1 MASNAVIDQVLA
13 LSQEGK
19 TPTEIARETGM
30 PFRQVRSLLSKAGQI
45 VSSEAQAEAPD
56 ASTSPSKRAPQELPE
71 ALLAEIES
79 RYQQGETAINI
90 ATSLELNYQRVLRAL
105 REKGLLRQE
114 RRGRRGKGSEQ
125 PTAAEPSQALTAE
138 VLQLAQQGMSPVQ
151 IARSTGLKIRQI
163 NTILQRSARV
173 PVAPAP
179 SRPQRVPRH
188 GATSWLRVPQ
198 PEELPEQVQ
207 TLFGKFVEK
216 TGFVPNVIHN
226 FALLPEHLLRWFGYY
241 DYLMRSEGHLSRRER
256 EMIAVVVSSHN
267 QCEYCLA
274 SHSAY
279 LRDLTGD
286 PVLPDVLIANYRR
299 AEISPRERALLDFA
313 LKITTDSPR
322 MEETDL
328 EPLRSVGLSDEA
340 IFEAAQVAAMFNFTN
355 RLANALGWKPNAE
368 YYAMHRAYE

>member
-19 TPTEIARETGM
+19 TPTEIARQTGM

-45 VSSEAQAEAPD
+45 ASSEAPD
-56 ASTSPSKRAPQELPE
+56 ASTQSKRASEELSE
-71 ALLAEIES
+71 ELLAEIEK

-90 ATSLELNYQRVLRAL
+90 ATSLELNYQRVLRTL

-114 RRGRRGKGSEQ
+114 RRRRGNKGSGQ
-125 PTAAEPSQALTAE
+125 PTAAEPSQPLTAE

-151 IARSTGLKIRQI
+151 IARSTGLKVRQI
-163 NTILQRSARV
+163 NSILQRSTHP

-179 SRPQRVPRH
+179 PRPQRVSRH
-188 GATSWLRVPQ
+188 DATSWLRVPEAQ
-198 PEELPEQVQ
+198 ELPEQVQ
-207 TLFGKFVEK
+207 TLFGKFIEK
-216 TGFVPNVIHN
+216 TGFLPNVIRN

-256 EMIAVVVSSHN
+256 EMIAVVVSSLN
-267 QCEYCLA
+267 RCEYCLA

-279 LRDLTGD
+279 LRDLSGD

-313 LKITTDSPR
+313 FKLTTDSPH
-322 MEETDL
+322 MEEDDL
-328 EPLRSVGLSDEA
+328 EPLRNVGLSDEA

>member
-1 MASNAVIDQVLA
+1 VTSNTVIEQVLA

-45 VSSEAQAEAPD
+45 APAEAGSEAG
-56 ASTSPSKRAPQELPE
+56 SKRAKEELPE
-71 ALLAEIES
+71 DVLAEIEN

-114 RRGRRGKGSEQ
+114 RRGRRSAEGGRSEK
-125 PTAAEPSQALTAE
+125 AASSEPSQQLSEE

-179 SRPQRVPRH
+179 SRPRRLPRH
-188 GATSWLRVPQ
+188 GVTSWLRVPE
-198 PEELPEQVQ
+198 PEGLPEQVQ
-207 TLFGKFVEK
+207 TLFGKFIEK
-216 TGFVPNVIHN
+216 TGFVPNVIRN
-226 FALLPEHLLRWFGYY
+226 FALLPEHLLRWFSYY
-241 DYLMRSEGHLSRRER
+241 DYLMRSEGQLSRRER

-286 PVLPDVLIANYRR
+286 PILPDVLIANYRR

-313 LKITTDSPR
+313 ASMTTNSPR
-322 MEETDL
+322 MDEGDL
-328 EPLRSVGLSDEA
+328 EALREVGLSDEA